1 MVYPTLAF
9 DSIKERCQADI
20 DHFLKINNMG
30 NIDLELTTALET
42 RESLD
47 VAIKPILDFMKS
59 IMGETDYVQFISHPS
74 PRTLPTQ
81 LKQLWI
87 ARTILFYQL
96 LIFATATFL
105 DKELYE
111 SVYQD
116 LDKYPWFENIV
127 SELANY
133 KLGIFGSMTPTSDID
148 LGIQYSGIKKICG
161 LAYIVSRFES
171 LFLIF
176 TGKSSLAFDI
186 ETYAD
191 MMTLPNPNKTNTQH
205 PDYFYLDSSS
215 FTTENLQSMLP
226 YAYRSICRNILLV
239 KPKISIS
246 LKDILSLFPDFIISE
261 EVQSVVDHHDTIFQ
275 NALDEMKL
283 FLGKEYDEQRYAYY
297 DKVFA
302 AETSKMNL
310 GQRFDTTNRTISL
323 AIHDTN
329 AICKTMQLI
338 GDALSYR
345 MESYTCAPTVIH
357 VVRILQA
364 SKGSLEKYKT
374 TTPSVLC
381 KKEAQY
387 LDPFCSIGPFGFIL
401 SILEQI
407 GYVYRFYLQYCI
419 GDHVELGKC
428 AKKLTKY
435 MERYHDGLFFYKR
448 YMKTIH
454 DGGKRRTL
462 RKKRNHRPKRTIRRK
477 RKN

>member
-1 MVYPTLAF
+1 MVYPTLTV
-9 DSIKERCQADI
+9 DSIKERCNSDI
-20 DHFLKINNMG
+20 EQFLKVNNMP
-30 NIDLELTTALET
+30 NIDLPLTTTLET

-47 VAIKPILDFMKS
+47 VAIKPVLDFMKS
-59 IMGETDYVQFISHPS
+59 IMEETDYVQFISHPS
-74 PRTLPTQ
+74 PGTLPTQ

-87 ARTILFYQL
+87 ARTILFYQF

-105 DKELYE
+105 NKELYN
-111 SVYQD
+111 SVYSD
-116 LDKYPWFENIV
+116 LKYPWSEDIV

-148 LGIQYSGIKKICG
+148 LGIQYSGTNKLCG
-161 LAYIVSRFES
+161 LAYIVSGFES

-176 TGKSSLAFDI
+176 TGKPSLAFDI

-191 MMTLPNPNKTNTQH
+191 MMTLPNPSNAEH
-205 PDYFYLDSSS
+205 PDHFYLDSSS
-215 FTTENLQSMLP
+215 FTSENLKSMLP

-239 KPKISIS
+239 DPTIRIT
-246 LKDILSLFPDFIISE
+246 LKDVLSFFPDFRISNE
-261 EVQSVVDHHDTIFQ
+261 IQSMIDQQDAVFQ
-275 NALDEMKL
+275 EQLKVMRSFLTMK
-283 FLGKEYDEQRYAYY
+283 YDQQRNSYY
-297 DKVFA
+297 DKVLK

-310 GQRFDTTNRTISL
+310 DLDTTNRTIENNKT
-323 AIHDTN
+323 D
-329 AICKTMQLI
+329 AICDTMQLI

-374 TTPSVLC
+374 TMPAILC
-381 KKEAQY
+381 KKETQHI
-387 LDPFCSIGPFGFIL
+387 DPFCSIGPFGFIL

-407 GYVYRFYLQYCI
+407 GYIYRFYLQYCI
-419 GDHVELGKC
+419 GEHVELGKC

-435 MERYHDGLFFYKR
+435 MERYQDGLFFYKR
-448 YMKTIH
+448 YMKKIQ
-454 DGGKRRTL
+454 DGGKRRTR

-477 RKN
+477 N